1 MSAAKNVRTA
11 PIAAPAAQVIAGIT
25 IVTDSKGRKIG
36 LKKLSASQR
45 FLIDEKFEAKSAW
58 SGMQI
63 KMVASVVSIDAEG
76 QPDLETRAEL
86 LDRLDLLGDDG
97 MEAITEPY
105 LKLYGLEITPEGIQ
119 KTKNS

>member
-1 MSAAKNVRTA
+1 MTAAKNVRVGAAPPSAA
-11 PIAAPAAQVIAGIT
+11 PIVAGIT
-25 IVTDSKGRKIG
+25 VVTDTKGRKIG

-63 KMVASVVSIDAEG
+63 KMVCSVVSIDEEG
-76 QPDLETRAEL
+76 MPELDTRAEL
-86 LDRLDLLGDDG
+86 LQRLDLLGDEG

-119 KTKNS
+119 KVKNS